1 MLAHP
6 PMAAVKVTEKPP
18 PGPMMKRKKKLG
30 KSLVDLSCSP
40 KLEEKRQKI
49 SDDQSSNVNT
59 PTVSA
64 PKSAAIA
71 TSSVPRAS
79 GAKAKEL
86 QNHTLFKLKRKNE
99 ETNASLVQK
108 LNAYTE
114 QLRLEVNNLKTAL
127 VSEKNAVRALRWV
140 IWANFSTP
148 EIIWILLVELNK
160 TLCLGKWNWRQSR
173 PKRRL
178 RRRSSPQNP
187 LGWK

>member
-127 VSEKNAVRALRWV
+127 VSEKNAVRALR
-140 IWANFSTP
+140 
-148 EIIWILLVELNK
+148 
-160 TLCLGKWNWRQSR
+160 
-173 PKRRL
+173 
-178 RRRSSPQNP
+178 
-187 LGWK
+187 